1 VLQVYDLTQR
11 KGVARQPV
19 QTRVLFWRW
28 LSRGVVA
35 LVTPRAV
42 FTWAVGVE
50 GSPSGVPTKFFDRRD
65 LTFLG
70 PSAKVRDYYQVAG
83 GEWGVLTT
91 IDGDG
96 AQLAIQ
102 FHHVGSGKV
111 IVESGT
117 DLLSANVGKCD
128 GGADQGNGGS
138 QLYFVLI
145 RRRPELCV
153 DLCVEQR
160 GDSEQGMGAFSL
172 TRLVRLPLPSAPA
185 VLPDTGRAWVLFP
198 PGRSDMVVLL
208 FSAGGLLYTCHPAT
222 QQVEARGSVFPEE
235 QAGTVLDVSWEA
247 VSGDMLVLEA
257 ERLAV
262 FRVSNV

>member
-1 VLQVYDLTQR
+1 M
-11 KGVARQPV
+11 
-19 QTRVLFWRW
+19 
-28 LSRGVVA
+28 
-35 LVTPRAV
+35 
-42 FTWAVGVE
+42 
-50 GSPSGVPTKFFDRRD
+50 
-65 LTFLG
+65 
-70 PSAKVRDYYQVAG
+70 RDYYQVAG